1 MKRTSIISVNFN
13 QPVVTVDFLKSI
25 QLHTSPSEVELIL
38 VDNGSAE
45 DHRADFLAAYPG
57 LIYIRSEQ
65 NLGFAGGNNLGIN
78 KASGDYLLLLNNDT
92 EITANLIPVLSNELE
107 RNPDIGLVSPLLLYY
122 DAPEVIQYAGF
133 SEMNYLTCRNSV
145 IGGMELNEGQY
156 DGESR
161 ETAFCH
167 GAAMMCRRADLET
180 VGLMEDQFFLYYEEL
195 DWCEKFKRAGKK
207 IWFTGRTYVFH
218 KESMSVGKESRI
230 KTYFMTRNRM
240 LFIRRN
246 TGLLNTLLFS
256 IYYIGLACPK
266 QVFLYLKKGRR
277 DLIKWVFLGISWNL
291 NNSKDS
297 AKLGFKI

>member
-13 QPVVTVDFLKSI
+13 QPAVTVDFLKSI